1 VQQLRSFSHR
11 SLLRDGDAFRNRSAS
26 YRSAQSVIGRL
37 LTIRGYSCQDW
48 LFRAQDH
55 GGIGSDRL
63 AGNRFKSSATQNLCQ
78 HNPSFHPGK
87 LSSMH
92 DLGPPPNG
100 KKAYLGRA
108 RWNSEVHRFGSIVS
122 DSGNTDR
129 IDQKGFSQQSV
140 CVSGS

>member
-1 VQQLRSFSHR
+1 VAL
-11 SLLRDGDAFRNRSAS
+11 G
-26 YRSAQSVIGRL
+26 
-37 LTIRGYSCQDW
+37 LTGW
-48 LFRAQDH
+48 P
-55 GGIGSDRL
+55 GIGS
-63 AGNRFKSSATQNLCQ
+63 NRQRRKISVNTIPRSIQA
-78 HNPSFHPGK
+78 K